1 MQYAH
6 TNLDSDII
14 SLRASLFDIR
24 ALINLIDGKEVSEYR
39 KEDLRKALV
48 ASVEAYGQSLKSEA
62 DFVQGFVMS
71 TVKKE
76 ESNK

>member
-1 MQYAH
+1 MQYVFTA
-6 TNLDSDII
+6 TDSDLIAI
-14 SLRASLFDIR
+14 RASLFDIR
-24 ALINLIDGKEVSEYR
+24 ALINLIDGKEVSTYR

-71 TVKKE
+71 NLKKE
-76 ESNK
+76 ESGK